1 MTAHEAFA
9 LELARVAAGVTLP
22 LFRTGA
28 VAEDKGEPGAFDP
41 VTEADRG
48 AEAAMRRLIETR
60 FPDHGVVGEEYGA
73 DRPDAEWVWV
83 LDPVDGTRAF
93 VAGLPLWTTLIGL
106 THQGRP
112 VVGAVAQPYLDE
124 VFLGGPSGARCV
136 ARGTDTPIAT
146 RACPKLNDAVISTT
160 DPDIFTGAEL
170 GAWRQVRATA
180 RLARLGCDAYAYA
193 LLASGHIDLVAETAL
208 KPWDWTALVALIEA
222 AGGKVTDWL
231 GNPPHDDGR
240 ILAVGDAALTEQALL
255 TLRRAVT

>member
-1 MTAHEAFA
+1 MTEYEAFA
-9 LELARVAAGVTLP
+9 LELARVAADVTLP

-28 VAEDKGEPGAFDP
+28 AAEDKGLPGAFDP

-48 AEAAMRRLIETR
+48 AEAAMRRLIEAR

-73 DRPDAEWVWV
+73 DRPDAEFVWV

-106 THQGRP
+106 THHGRP
-112 VVGAVAQPYLDE
+112 VVGAVAQPWLDE

-146 RACPKLNDAVISTT
+146 RPCPRLNDAVISTT

-180 RLARLGCDAYAYA
+180 RLTRLGCDAYAYA
-193 LLASGHIDLVAETAL
+193 MLASGHMDLVAETAL

-222 AGGKVTDWL
+222 AGGTVTDWL
-231 GNPPHDDGR
+231 GNTPHDDGR

-255 TLRRAVT
+255 TLRRAVS

>member
-9 LELARVAAGVTLP
+9 LELARVAADVTLP

-28 VAEDKGEPGAFDP
+28 VAEDKGLPGAFDP

-48 AEAAMRRLIETR
+48 AEAAMRRLIEAT

-73 DRPDAEWVWV
+73 DRPDAEFVWV

-193 LLASGHIDLVAETAL
+193 MLASGHIDLVAETAL

-231 GNPPHDDGR
+231 GHPPHDDGR

>member
-1 MTAHEAFA
+1 MTAHEVFA

-28 VAEDKGEPGAFDP
+28 VAEDKGLPGAFDP

-48 AEAAMRRLIETR
+48 AEAAMRRLIEAT

-146 RACPKLNDAVISTT
+146 RDCPKLNDAVISTT

-180 RLARLGCDAYAYA
+180 RLTRLGCDAYAYA
-193 LLASGHIDLVAETAL
+193 MLASGHMDMVAETGL

-222 AGGKVTDWL
+222 AGGRVTDWL
-231 GNPPHDDGR
+231 GNTPHDDGR

-255 TLRRAVT
+255 TLRRAVS

>member
-9 LELARVAAGVTLP
+9 LELARVAADVTLP

-28 VAEDKGEPGAFDP
+28 AAEDKGLPGAFDP

-48 AEAAMRRLIETR
+48 AEAAMRRLIEAR

-73 DRPDAEWVWV
+73 DRPDAEFVWV

-112 VVGAVAQPYLDE
+112 VVGAVAQPWLDE

-136 ARGTDTPIAT
+136 ARGAATPIAT
-146 RACPKLNDAVISTT
+146 RPCPKLNDAVISTT

-193 LLASGHIDLVAETAL
+193 MLASGHIDLVAETGL

-222 AGGKVTDWL
+222 AGGRVTDWL
-231 GNPPHDDGR
+231 GQTPHDDGR
-240 ILAVGDAALTEQALL
+240 ILAVGDAALTDQALL
-255 TLRRAVT
+255 TLRRAVS

>member
-9 LELARVAAGVTLP
+9 LELARVAAEVTLP

-28 VAEDKGEPGAFDP
+28 ATEDKGEPGAFDP

-48 AEAAMRRLIETR
+48 AEAAMRRLIESH
-60 FPDHGVVGEEYGA
+60 FPDHGIVGEEYGA
-73 DRPDAEWVWV
+73 DRPDAEYVWV

-106 THQGRP
+106 THRGRP

-124 VFLGGPSGARCV
+124 VFLGGPSGARC
-136 ARGTDTPIAT
+136 ATRGAETPIAT
-146 RACPKLNDAVISTT
+146 RPCPKLNDAVIATT

-170 GAWRQVRATA
+170 GGWRQVRATA

-193 LLASGHIDLVAETAL
+193 MLAAGHIDLVAETGL

-222 AGGKVTDWL
+222 AGGRVTDWL
-231 GNPPHDDGR
+231 GETPRDDGR
-240 ILAVGDAALTEQALL
+240 ILAVGDAALTDQALL
-255 TLRRAVT
+255 TLRRAVS